1 MTKNRHPAVYLLW
14 NKVVSVFVTLG
25 SYSPSHQGCVFRS
38 HLIIPRP
45 TLAPDQDC
53 FHLWAHTDLHS
64 VHVDKFKS
72 PSLE

>member
-25 SYSPSHQGCVFRS
+25 SHQGYVFRS

-53 FHLWAHTDLHS
+53 FHLWAHADLHS